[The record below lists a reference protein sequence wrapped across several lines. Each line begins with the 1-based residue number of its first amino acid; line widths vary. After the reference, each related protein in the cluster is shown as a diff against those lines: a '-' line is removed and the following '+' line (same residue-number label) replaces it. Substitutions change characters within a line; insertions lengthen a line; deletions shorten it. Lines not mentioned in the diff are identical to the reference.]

1 MENVEESTS
10 KPRRRRRRRRK
21 GPRNNGATNGAQG
34 NMRKDLSGPPVNL
47 PPTGQAPNRRMAVRT
62 NRGKPASSTSRRRRF
77 TRSELDQLGQ
87 YLGDL
92 PEQLVANL
100 YLALGGQP
108 DRVPTRDRM
117 IQLTAKA
124 LGQDGR
130 VSALVRTVHQRDRQ
144 ALAILVQCGG
154 LAHHEEI
161 CQELTLSLGGTDKE
175 WGRVLG
181 TLGQKGLLAATE
193 QKEGHFFYMIPQP
206 IMGPLID
213 ALKEDLSL
221 PAFEHEDMRILN
233 QRPFSPPLDF
243 SLTTLATY
251 IDQHP
256 PRLTQRQEIF
266 KVHKDEM
273 DGFFSQLWEPDSELF
288 SFHIEFLMTN
298 GMVELRG
305 DSLHVNRAAIEEWI
319 QLDPEDQRDLVFHG
333 LNNRLPS
340 AEWLIWAIYDMG
352 GAWVAERPLQALYR
366 RWRRGEDWRERYRK
380 GQWSSPKTA
389 QREGYSFSPLADA
402 GILELGQWGQE
413 KFYRLSTRALRL
425 VEPPEDEGFTQF
437 YLTPSFE
444 IMAPAGM
451 APILFFR
458 IGELAELTACDRANT
473 YKITEVTIEQ
483 ALEKGWRR
491 EDIFEFLR
499 ENSQIGLPENVEDTL
514 RGWCG
519 QRGDVELHDLTMLS
533 IHRSQI
539 RRLETNRAIKPF
551 LLHRFVP
558 GLYAVDRARL
568 EELQL
573 ALTEGGFSV
582 SPQVRAYPDDPS
594 GVEARSRLL
603 DLVAEA
609 RASREDV
616 FSRAHAADSDPS
628 LVSLIP
634 GTKATP
640 SKRGRKKKANLPTRR
655 SPREIQDVVAGAIKA
670 SKSLDMIY
678 VTRSM
683 ERKRLTVKP
692 ERIATNAQG
701 QQVLVASDAKTGGR
715 FSYQV
720 IQIERMDAVG

>member
-21 GPRNNGATNGAQG
+21 GPRSNGAANANQG

-87 YLGDL
+87 YLSDL
-92 PEQLVANL
+92 PEQFVANL

-130 VSALVRTVHQRDRQ
+130 VGALVKGIHQRDRQ

-161 CQELTLSLGGTDKE
+161 CQELTLSLGGTDTE
-175 WGRVLG
+175 WGRILG

-273 DGFFSQLWEPDSELF
+273 DGFFSQLWDPDSELF

-305 DSLHVNRAAIEEWI
+305 GAT
-319 QLDPEDQRDLVFHG
+319 VFHATAKRE
-333 LNNRLPS
+333 LCRVEPEL
-340 AEWLIWAIYDMG
+340 
-352 GAWVAERPLQALYR
+352 GAVCMHAHGRRCLLHESEAVQRGVKWVLRGDVLYR
-366 RWRRGEDWRERYRK
+366 R
-380 GQWSSPKTA
+380 TA
-389 QREGYSFSPLADA
+389 S
-402 GILELGQWGQE
+402 
-413 KFYRLSTRALRL
+413 
-425 VEPPEDEGFTQF
+425 
-437 YLTPSFE
+437 
-444 IMAPAGM
+444 
-451 APILFFR
+451 
-458 IGELAELTACDRANT
+458 
-473 YKITEVTIEQ
+473 
-483 ALEKGWRR
+483 
-491 EDIFEFLR
+491 
-499 ENSQIGLPENVEDTL
+499 
-514 RGWCG
+514 
-519 QRGDVELHDLTMLS
+519 
-533 IHRSQI
+533 
-539 RRLETNRAIKPF
+539 
-551 LLHRFVP
+551 
-558 GLYAVDRARL
+558 
-568 EELQL
+568 
-573 ALTEGGFSV
+573 
-582 SPQVRAYPDDPS
+582 
-594 GVEARSRLL
+594 
-603 DLVAEA
+603 
-609 RASREDV
+609 
-616 FSRAHAADSDPS
+616 
-628 LVSLIP
+628 
-634 GTKATP
+634 
-640 SKRGRKKKANLPTRR
+640 
-655 SPREIQDVVAGAIKA
+655 
-670 SKSLDMIY
+670 
-678 VTRSM
+678 
-683 ERKRLTVKP
+683 
-692 ERIATNAQG
+692 
-701 QQVLVASDAKTGGR
+701 
-715 FSYQV
+715 
-720 IQIERMDAVG
+720 

>member
-1 MENVEESTS
+1 MEQAEQPAP
-10 KPRRRRRRRRK
+10 KRRRRRRRRK
-21 GPRNNGATNGAQG
+21 GPRSGGETTGVASNRGL
-34 NMRKDLSGPPVNL
+34 RRDLSGPTVNL
-47 PPTGQAPNRRMAVRT
+47 PATGQAPNRRMALHPT
-62 NRGKPASSTSRRRRF
+62 RGRPNSSTSRRRRF
-77 TRSELDQLGQ
+77 SRADLEHVST
-87 YLGDL
+87 YLSDL
-92 PEQLVANL
+92 PEQYVANL
-100 YLALGGQP
+100 YSGLGGQP
-108 DRVPTRDRM
+108 DRVPSRERM
-117 IQLTAKA
+117 IQLTSKA

-130 VSALVRTVHQRDRQ
+130 MNALVRSIHQRDRQ
-144 ALAILVQCGG
+144 ALAILIQCGG
-154 LAHHEEI
+154 LAHHSEF
-161 CQELTLSLGGTDKE
+161 CAELTLSLGGTEKE
-175 WGRVLG
+175 WTRVLG
-181 TLGQKGLLAATE
+181 ALGQKGLIAATE
-193 QKEGHFFYMIPQP
+193 EKEAHFFYLIPQP
-206 IMGPLID
+206 LMGPLID
-213 ALKEDLSL
+213 AMKDDLGL
-221 PAFEHEDMRILN
+221 PTFEHEEMRILN

-251 IDQHP
+251 IGQHP

-273 DGFFSQLWEPDSELF
+273 DAFFGQVWDPDSELF

-305 DSLHVNRAAIEEWI
+305 DSLHLNRAAIEEWL
-319 QLDPEDQRDLVFHG
+319 QLDPEDQRDLAFHS
-333 LNNRLPS
+333 LNRRLPS
-340 AEWLIWAIYDMG
+340 AEWLIWAIYDME

-389 QREGYSFSPLADA
+389 QREGYSFAPLADA

-473 YKITEVTIEQ
+473 YKITEVSIEQ

-519 QRGDVELHDLTMLS
+519 QRGDVEFHDLTMLS

-558 GLYAVDRARL
+558 GLYAVDRARMD
-568 EELQL
+568 ELKL
-573 ALTEGGFSV
+573 ALNEGGFSV
-582 SPQVRAYPDDPS
+582 APQVRAYPDDPA
-594 GVEARSRLL
+594 GVDARKRLL
-603 DLVAEA
+603 DLVSDA
-609 RASREDV
+609 RAGREDTLT
-616 FSRAHAADSDPS
+616 RAHAADTDPS
-628 LVSLIP
+628 LVTLIP
-634 GTKATP
+634 GTKAAA
-640 SKRGRKKKANLPTRR
+640 KKGRRKKSSLPTRR
-655 SPREIQDVVAGAIKA
+655 SPREVQDVVAGAIKA
-670 SKSLDMIY
+670 AKNLDMIY
-678 VTRSM
+678 VTRAM

-701 QQVLVASDAKTGGR
+701 QQVLVASVIGDGGR
-715 FSYQV
+715 FSSQV
-720 IQIERMDAVG
+720 VQLERMDAV

>member
-21 GPRNNGATNGAQG
+21 GPRSNGAANANQG

-87 YLGDL
+87 YLSDL
-92 PEQLVANL
+92 PEQFVANL

-130 VSALVRTVHQRDRQ
+130 VGALVKGIHQRDRQ

-161 CQELTLSLGGTDKE
+161 CQELTLSLGGTDTE
-175 WGRVLG
+175 WGRILG

-273 DGFFSQLWEPDSELF
+273 DGFFSQLWDPDSELF

-319 QLDPEDQRDLVFHG
+319 QLDPEDQRDLVFHS

-389 QREGYSFSPLADA
+389 QREGYSFTPLADA

-413 KFYRLSTRALRL
+413 KFYRLSSRALRL

-558 GLYAVDRARL
+558 GLYAVDRARM

-594 GVEARSRLL
+594 GVDARSRLL

-634 GTKATP
+634 GTRATP
-640 SKRGRKKKANLPTRR
+640 AKKGRKKKANLPTRR

-670 SKSLDMIY
+670 TKSLDMIY

-701 QQVLVASDAKTGGR
+701 QQVLVASCTKTGGR

>member
-1 MENVEESTS
+1 
-10 KPRRRRRRRRK
+10 
-21 GPRNNGATNGAQG
+21 
-34 NMRKDLSGPPVNL
+34 
-47 PPTGQAPNRRMAVRT
+47 MAVHT
-62 NRGKPASSTSRRRRF
+62 SRGRPASSTSRRRRF
-77 TRSELDQLGQ
+77 SRAEIEQLAT

-92 PEQLVANL
+92 PEQYVANL
-100 YLALGGQP
+100 YLGLGGQP

-124 LGQDGR
+124 LGQGGR
-130 VSALVRTVHQRDRQ
+130 ITSLVRGLHQRDRQ

-161 CQELTLSLGGTDKE
+161 CTELTLSLGGSDKE
-175 WGRVLG
+175 WTRILG
-181 TLGQKGLLAATE
+181 TLGQRGLLAATE
-193 QKEGHFFYMIPQP
+193 QKKGHFFYMIPQP
-206 IMGPLID
+206 VMAPLID
-213 ALKEDLSL
+213 GLKDDLGL
-221 PAFEHEDMRILN
+221 PSFEHEDMRILN
-233 QRPFSPPLDF
+233 HCAFAPPLDF
-243 SLTTLATY
+243 SFTTLATY

-266 KVHKDEM
+266 KTHKEEM
-273 DGFFSQLWEPDSELF
+273 DTFFAQLWEPDSELF

-305 DSLHVNRAAIEEWI
+305 DSLHVNRSAIEEWI
-319 QLDPEDQRDLVFHG
+319 QLDPEDQRDLVFHS
-333 LNNRLPS
+333 LNRRLPS
-340 AEWLIWAIYDMG
+340 AEWLVWAIYDMG

-389 QREGYSFSPLADA
+389 QRDSYSFGPLTDA

-413 KFYRLSTRALRL
+413 KFYRLSSRALRL

-437 YLTPSFE
+437 YLTPAFE

-473 YKITEVTIEQ
+473 YKITQVTIER

-519 QRGDVELHDLTMLS
+519 HRGDVEFHDLTMLS

-558 GLYAVDRARL
+558 GLYAVDRARM
-568 EELQL
+568 EEIKL
-573 ALTEGGFSV
+573 ALTDGGFSV

-594 GVEARSRLL
+594 GVDARKRLL
-603 DLVAEA
+603 DLVSEA
-609 RASREDV
+609 RAGREDT
-616 FSRAHAADSDPS
+616 FSRAHAADTDPS

-640 SKRGRKKKANLPTRR
+640 IKKGRRKKSSLPTRR
-655 SPREIQDVVAGAIKA
+655 SPREIQDVVAGAL
-670 SKSLDMIY
+670 KSSQNIDMIY
-678 VTRSM
+678 VTRSE
-683 ERKRLTVKP
+683 ERKRLTVSP

-701 QQVLVASDAKTGGR
+701 QQVLVAADAKTGGR
-715 FSYQV
+715 FSYQLA
-720 IQIERMDAVG
+720 QIERMDAVG

>member
-1 MENVEESTS
+1 MEQAEQPAP
-10 KPRRRRRRRRK
+10 KRRRRRRRRK
-21 GPRNNGATNGAQG
+21 GPRSGGETTGVASNRGL
-34 NMRKDLSGPPVNL
+34 RRDLSGPTVNL
-47 PPTGQAPNRRMAVRT
+47 PATGQAPNRRMALHPT
-62 NRGKPASSTSRRRRF
+62 RGRPNSSTSRRRRF
-77 TRSELDQLGQ
+77 SRADLEHVST
-87 YLGDL
+87 YLSDL
-92 PEQLVANL
+92 PEQYVANL
-100 YLALGGQP
+100 YSGLGGQP
-108 DRVPTRDRM
+108 DRVPSRERM
-117 IQLTAKA
+117 IQLTSKA

-130 VSALVRTVHQRDRQ
+130 MNALVRSIHQRDRQ
-144 ALAILVQCGG
+144 ALAILIQCGG
-154 LAHHEEI
+154 LAHHSEF
-161 CQELTLSLGGTDKE
+161 CAELTLSLGGTEKE
-175 WGRVLG
+175 WTRVLG
-181 TLGQKGLLAATE
+181 ALGQKGLIAATE
-193 QKEGHFFYMIPQP
+193 EKEAHFFYLIPQP
-206 IMGPLID
+206 LMGPLID
-213 ALKEDLSL
+213 AMKDDLGL
-221 PAFEHEDMRILN
+221 PTFEHEEMRILN

-251 IDQHP
+251 IGQHP

-273 DGFFSQLWEPDSELF
+273 DAFFGQVWDPDSELF

-305 DSLHVNRAAIEEWI
+305 DSLHLNRAAIEEWL
-319 QLDPEDQRDLVFHG
+319 QLDPEDQRDLAFHS
-333 LNNRLPS
+333 LNRRLPS
-340 AEWLIWAIYDMG
+340 AEWLIWAIYDME

-389 QREGYSFSPLADA
+389 QREGYSFAPLADA

-473 YKITEVTIEQ
+473 YKITEVSIEQ

-519 QRGDVELHDLTMLS
+519 QRGDVEFHDLTMLS

-558 GLYAVDRARL
+558 GLYAVDRARMD
-568 EELQL
+568 ELKL
-573 ALTEGGFSV
+573 ALNEGGFSV
-582 SPQVRAYPDDPS
+582 APQVRAYPDDPA
-594 GVEARSRLL
+594 GVDARKRLL
-603 DLVAEA
+603 DLVSDA
-609 RASREDV
+609 RAGREDTLT
-616 FSRAHAADSDPS
+616 RAHAADTDPS
-628 LVSLIP
+628 LVTLIP
-634 GTKATP
+634 GTKAAA
-640 SKRGRKKKANLPTRR
+640 KKGRRKKSSLPTRR
-655 SPREIQDVVAGAIKA
+655 SPREVQDVVAGAIKA
-670 SKSLDMIY
+670 AKNLDMIY
-678 VTRSM
+678 VTRAM

-701 QQVLVASDAKTGGR
+701 QQVLVASVIGDGGR

-720 IQIERMDAVG
+720 VQIERMDAV

>member
-1 MENVEESTS
+1 MEKTLKSRPASPVAAVAAVARDPAPTGQPTRIRATCGRTSQGHRST
-10 KPRRRRRRRRK
+10 
-21 GPRNNGATNGAQG
+21 
-34 NMRKDLSGPPVNL
+34 L

-87 YLGDL
+87 YLSDL
-92 PEQLVANL
+92 PEQFVANL

-130 VSALVRTVHQRDRQ
+130 VGALVKGIHQRDRQ

-161 CQELTLSLGGTDKE
+161 CQELTLSLGGTDTE
-175 WGRVLG
+175 WGRILG

-273 DGFFSQLWEPDSELF
+273 DGFFSQLWDPDSELF

-319 QLDPEDQRDLVFHG
+319 QLDPEDQRDLVFHS

-340 AEWLIWAIYDMG
+340 AGVAHHLGHLRHGRGMG
-352 GAWVAERPLQALYR
+352 CGATTTGPL
-366 RWRRGEDWRERYRK
+366 
-380 GQWSSPKTA
+380 
-389 QREGYSFSPLADA
+389 SPLAA
-402 GILELGQWGQE
+402 GR
-413 KFYRLSTRALRL
+413 RLARALS
-425 VEPPEDEGFTQF
+425 EGAVVIAQD
-437 YLTPSFE
+437 
-444 IMAPAGM
+444 G
-451 APILFFR
+451 
-458 IGELAELTACDRANT
+458 TA
-473 YKITEVTIEQ
+473 
-483 ALEKGWRR
+483 
-491 EDIFEFLR
+491 
-499 ENSQIGLPENVEDTL
+499 
-514 RGWCG
+514 
-519 QRGDVELHDLTMLS
+519 
-533 IHRSQI
+533 
-539 RRLETNRAIKPF
+539 
-551 LLHRFVP
+551 
-558 GLYAVDRARL
+558 
-568 EELQL
+568 
-573 ALTEGGFSV
+573 
-582 SPQVRAYPDDPS
+582 
-594 GVEARSRLL
+594 
-603 DLVAEA
+603 
-609 RASREDV
+609 
-616 FSRAHAADSDPS
+616 
-628 LVSLIP
+628 
-634 GTKATP
+634 
-640 SKRGRKKKANLPTRR
+640 
-655 SPREIQDVVAGAIKA
+655 
-670 SKSLDMIY
+670 
-678 VTRSM
+678 
-683 ERKRLTVKP
+683 
-692 ERIATNAQG
+692 
-701 QQVLVASDAKTGGR
+701 
-715 FSYQV
+715 
-720 IQIERMDAVG
+720 

>member
-1 MENVEESTS
+1 MENVEESTN

-21 GPRNNGATNGAQG
+21 GPRNNGTSGPNQG

-87 YLGDL
+87 YLSDL
-92 PEQLVANL
+92 PEQFVANL

-130 VSALVRTVHQRDRQ
+130 VGALVKGIHQRDRQ

-161 CQELTLSLGGTDKE
+161 CQELTLSLGGTDSE
-175 WGRVLG
+175 WTRILG

-206 IMGPLID
+206 IMAPLID
-213 ALKEDLSL
+213 ALKDDLGL
-221 PAFEHEDMRILN
+221 PAFEHEDMRVLN

-273 DGFFSQLWEPDSELF
+273 DGFFSQLWDPDSELF

-319 QLDPEDQRDLVFHG
+319 QLDPEDQRDLVFHS

-366 RWRRGEDWRERYRK
+366 RWRRGEDWRDRYRK
-380 GQWSSPKTA
+380 GQWSSPKTS
-389 QREGYSFSPLADA
+389 QREGYSFTPLADA

-594 GVEARSRLL
+594 GVDARSRLL

-616 FSRAHAADSDPS
+616 FSRAHAADSEPS

-634 GTKATP
+634 GSKATP
-640 SKRGRKKKANLPTRR
+640 PKRGRKKKANLPTRR
-655 SPREIQDVVAGAIKA
+655 SPREIQDVVAGAIKSA
-670 SKSLDMIY
+670 KDLDMIY

-701 QQVLVASDAKTGGR
+701 QQVLVASCVKTGGR

>member
-1 MENVEESTS
+1 MEQAEQPAP
-10 KPRRRRRRRRK
+10 KRRRRRRRRK
-21 GPRNNGATNGAQG
+21 GPRSGGEATGVASNRGL
-34 NMRKDLSGPPVNL
+34 RRDLSGPTVNL
-47 PPTGQAPNRRMAVRT
+47 PATGQAPNRRMALHP
-62 NRGKPASSTSRRRRF
+62 NRGRPNSSTSRRRRF
-77 TRSELDQLGQ
+77 SRADLEHVST
-87 YLGDL
+87 YLSDL
-92 PEQLVANL
+92 PEQYVANL
-100 YLALGGQP
+100 YSGLGGQP
-108 DRVPTRDRM
+108 DRVPSRERM
-117 IQLTAKA
+117 IQLTSKA

-130 VSALVRTVHQRDRQ
+130 MNALVRSIHQRDRQ
-144 ALAILVQCGG
+144 ALAILIQCGG
-154 LAHHEEI
+154 LAHHSEL
-161 CQELTLSLGGTDKE
+161 CAELTLSLGGTEKE
-175 WGRVLG
+175 WTRVLG
-181 TLGQKGLLAATE
+181 ALGQKGLIAATE
-193 QKEGHFFYMIPQP
+193 EKETHFFYLIPQP
-206 IMGPLID
+206 LMGPLID
-213 ALKEDLSL
+213 AMKDDLGL
-221 PAFEHEDMRILN
+221 PTFEHEEMRILN

-251 IDQHP
+251 IGQHP

-273 DGFFSQLWEPDSELF
+273 DAFFGQVWDPDSELF

-305 DSLHVNRAAIEEWI
+305 DSLHLNRAAIEEWL
-319 QLDPEDQRDLVFHG
+319 QLDPEDQRDLAFHS
-333 LNNRLPS
+333 LNRRLPS
-340 AEWLIWAIYDMG
+340 AEWLIWAIYDME

-389 QREGYSFSPLADA
+389 QREGYSFAPLADA

-473 YKITEVTIEQ
+473 YKITEVSIEQ

-519 QRGDVELHDLTMLS
+519 QRGDVEFHDLTMLS

-558 GLYAVDRARL
+558 GLYAVDRARMD
-568 EELQL
+568 ELKL
-573 ALTEGGFSV
+573 ALNEGGFSV
-582 SPQVRAYPDDPS
+582 APQVRAYPDDPA
-594 GVEARSRLL
+594 GVDARKRLL
-603 DLVAEA
+603 DLVSDA
-609 RASREDV
+609 RAGREDTLT
-616 FSRAHAADSDPS
+616 RAHAADTDPS
-628 LVSLIP
+628 LVTLIP
-634 GTKATP
+634 GTKAAA
-640 SKRGRKKKANLPTRR
+640 KKGRRKKSSLPTRR
-655 SPREIQDVVAGAIKA
+655 SPREVQDVVAGAIKA
-670 SKSLDMIY
+670 AKNLDMIY
-678 VTRSM
+678 VTRAM

-701 QQVLVASDAKTGGR
+701 QQVLVASVIGDGGR

-720 IQIERMDAVG
+720 VQIERMDAV